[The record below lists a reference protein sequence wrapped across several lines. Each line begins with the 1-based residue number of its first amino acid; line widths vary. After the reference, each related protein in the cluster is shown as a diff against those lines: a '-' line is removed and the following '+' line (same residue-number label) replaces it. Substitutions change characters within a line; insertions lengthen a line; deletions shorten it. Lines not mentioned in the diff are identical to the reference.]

1 MQARILS
8 ETSVPVPQTT
18 RRHIPEDRNRDT
30 VAMTSTL
37 TIKSLITF
45 FNFRLQ
51 HFLSPLFVKY
61 DLIIIAEMLAMC
73 TECQTLL
80 G

>member
-1 MQARILS
+1 MEAISS

-30 VAMTSTL
+30 VAMTSAL

-51 HFLSPLFVKY
+51 HFFSALFVKY
-61 DLIIIAEMLAMC
+61 ELIIIAYVLAMC
-73 TECQTLL
+73 AEC
-80 G
+80 